1 MRRMIGAFVVSVLL
15 APTTLAG
22 QACVG
27 GPSFKDGNMRL
38 GAGAR
43 FEDGAKSYGA
53 QFATGSATG
62 GFAQAGLSTVQYDDV
77 SGTGAIVDVTGGW
90 AIDLVPTSKAQ
101 FCPLVGFSYQNG
113 PNISSSFGD
122 VSVSAHAFGIGGALG
137 GVAMTSPGFDFV
149 PFAGF
154 TYFLA
159 SGTASVAGFSD
170 TQNQNYGE
178 AQKLSSRFF
187 NDLRAELDRSPN
199 ASYRQ
204 TLETIFAHRDAVTSG
219 LTRADAATIGPLRQS
234 LNEIRQ
240 LSENLVS
247 QVNL

>member
-1 MRRMIGAFVVSVLL
+1 MPMKKVGLVVAVLL
-15 APTTLAG
+15 LAG
-22 QACVG
+22 AYVG
-27 GPSFKDGNMRL
+27 GYWPQRQKLQEAEKNR
-38 GAGAR
+38 
-43 FEDGAKSYGA
+43 
-53 QFATGSATG
+53 
-62 GFAQAGLSTVQYDDV
+62 AQASQQLASAQTVV
-77 SGTGAIVDVTGGW
+77 HITRLEN
-90 AIDLVPTSKAQ
+90 DLVA
-101 FCPLVGFSYQNG
+101 LVDQ
-113 PNISSSFGD
+113 
-122 VSVSAHAFGIGGALG
+122 
-137 GVAMTSPGFDFV
+137 
-149 PFAGF
+149 
-154 TYFLA
+154 
-159 SGTASVAGFSD
+159 

>member
-1 MRRMIGAFVVSVLL
+1 MKKVGLVVVVLL
-15 APTTLAG
+15 LAG
-22 QACVG
+22 AYVG
-27 GPSFKDGNMRL
+27 GYWPQRQKLQEAEKNR
-38 GAGAR
+38 
-43 FEDGAKSYGA
+43 
-53 QFATGSATG
+53 
-62 GFAQAGLSTVQYDDV
+62 AQASQQLASAQTVV
-77 SGTGAIVDVTGGW
+77 HITRLEN
-90 AIDLVPTSKAQ
+90 DLV
-101 FCPLVGFSYQNG
+101 
-113 PNISSSFGD
+113 
-122 VSVSAHAFGIGGALG
+122 ALE
-137 GVAMTSPGFDFV
+137 DQ
-149 PFAGF
+149 
-154 TYFLA
+154 
-159 SGTASVAGFSD
+159 

>member
-178 AQKLSSRFF
+178 LTLGSGFVLNRALTIQPTIHIPVGLDDSKTSFGIALAF
-187 NDLRAELDRSPN
+187 N
-199 ASYRQ
+199 
-204 TLETIFAHRDAVTSG
+204 FG
-219 LTRADAATIGPLRQS
+219 TRAS
-234 LNEIRQ
+234 K
-240 LSENLVS
+240 
-247 QVNL
+247 